1 MIQKDDENDI
11 TFGDLLGDPDMDD
24 LNAMMSDL
32 FQQAG
37 IDVDMDNFAERLRI
51 SLPVNYAVWAGFLEE
66 ILEWPIDNYNEDAE
80 FLEPF
85 AYTTFNG
92 HQVPLYATS
101 LSYAPGDADDLMAEY
116 IFTQIEMKTDI
127 AILFFKAPLVKMIGP
142 NWFSYFGRVLQE
154 GVWKDFLL
162 SASMKGI
169 DSLLAE
175 AVTSMDLDDPN
186 LCYIDKNYELAMSV
200 SAYLAGYDLES
211 DCPSEYLLI
220 GKDDWW
226 KSILF

>member
-85 AYTTFNG
+85 AYTMVTKYRYTPR
-92 HQVPLYATS
+92 HYLMRQVMP
-101 LSYAPGDADDLMAEY
+101 M
-116 IFTQIEMKTDI
+116 
-127 AILFFKAPLVKMIGP
+127 ILWRNIYSRKLK
-142 NWFSYFGRVLQE
+142 
-154 GVWKDFLL
+154 
-162 SASMKGI
+162 
-169 DSLLAE
+169 
-175 AVTSMDLDDPN
+175 
-186 LCYIDKNYELAMSV
+186 
-200 SAYLAGYDLES
+200 
-211 DCPSEYLLI
+211 
-220 GKDDWW
+220 
-226 KSILF
+226 